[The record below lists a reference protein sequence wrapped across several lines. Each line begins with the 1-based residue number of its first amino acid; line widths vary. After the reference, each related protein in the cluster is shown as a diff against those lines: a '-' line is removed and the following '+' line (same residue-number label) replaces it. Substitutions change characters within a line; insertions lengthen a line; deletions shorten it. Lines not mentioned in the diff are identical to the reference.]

1 MTAGLPLNARS
12 GSRFLPFSEFFR
24 VVSFFAFKTQFQD
37 GLEPLAHQG
46 VEQGRQDVAGRMAF
60 AFTPGQNHPIPKHVM
75 PTTGYGY
82 PAGEADPTRRR
93 M

>member
-12 GSRFLPFSEFFR
+12 GSRFLPFSEFFSR
-24 VVSFFAFKTQFQD
+24 SKTQFQD

-82 PAGEADPTRRR
+82 PAGEADLTRRR